1 MDKIFLR
8 GLQLQAMI
16 GIYPHERVSSRPVDI
31 DLEFGVPGKRVFKS
45 GDVADTIDYAAV
57 LERIRDELARVRF
70 GLLEE
75 MSEAIARIVLDEFS
89 SPWVRVTIV
98 KTKVLGDGINVGV
111 SIERRAPRSRA
122 STMVARRSAIPVGPD
137 YRMLMSERFDS
148 GASAAQ
154 HGPARPART
163 PS

>member
-16 GIYPHERVSSRPVDI
+16 GIYPDERISSRPVDI

-57 LERIRDELARVRF
+57 LERIRDELAHVRF
-70 GLLEE
+70 GLLEQ
-75 MSEAIARIVLDEFS
+75 MSEAIARILLDEFS

-98 KTKVLGDGINVGV
+98 KTEALGDGINVGV

-137 YRMLMSERFDS
+137 YRMLMSGRLD
-148 GASAAQ
+148 GADAAAQ
-154 HGPARPART
+154 HAAPTTVRI